1 MNILLLGGAGFIGVA
16 TANALQRAGHT
27 VVVADNFDPQIHGA
41 DFRQSPTFRRLA
53 PGIEWHRADVRNAAA
68 TGALLAQAEA
78 VYFFAAGTGTG
89 QSMYQIQRYCDVN
102 VMGAAVFA
110 ELLAQHRERLRR
122 VVFSSSRAVYGEGA
136 YACREH
142 GRVFPAGRTMPALR
156 AGAWEPVCPQCGGS
170 AEPLASMEDDPAGP
184 VSIYGLTKYAQ
195 EQLLVQTCRSLAIPL
210 VALRYQNV
218 YGPGQSLA
226 NPYTGILGLF
236 TQVLGA
242 GGEVN
247 VFEDGRATRDFVH
260 VDDVVHF
267 NLRALECAAEE
278 PLVLNVGSARRV
290 TLVQIVEALA
300 AALGVELRS
309 RVTGDFRAGDIRHA
323 AADLTRLHATLGAR
337 DFIEFEAGAREL
349 VAWIRGQG
357 TGPMTVGTYENSLD
371 EMRRAGLLGGRT

>member
-16 TANALQRAGHT
+16 TANALHRAGHT
-27 VVVADNFDPQIHGA
+27 VVVADSFDPQIHGA

-53 PGIEWHRADVRNAAA
+53 PGIGWHTADVRDAAA

-89 QSMYQIQRYCDVN
+89 QSMYQVRRYCDVN

-110 ELLAQHRERLRR
+110 ELLAQHRDRVRR
-122 VVFSSSRAVYGEGA
+122 VVFSSTRAVYGEGA
-136 YACREH
+136 YACPAH
-142 GRVFPAGRTMPALR
+142 GRVFPASRGMQALR
-156 AGAWEPVCPQCGGS
+156 AGVWEPVCPRCGGP
-170 AEPLASMEDDPAGP
+170 AGPLASGEDDPAGP

-210 VALRYQNV
+210 VAFRYQNV
-218 YGPGQSLA
+218 YGPGQSLT

-236 TQVLGA
+236 TQVLAA

-300 AALGVELRS
+300 AALGVGPRLRVS
-309 RVTGDFRAGDIRHA
+309 GDFRAGDIRHA
-323 AADLTRLHATLGAR
+323 AADLAQLTARLGRHE
-337 DFIEFEAGAREL
+337 FIGFEAGVREL

-357 TGPMTVGTYENSLD
+357 AGPLAAGAYENSLD